1 MGNESHERNHRSIW
15 VSGAECFR
23 LVGSTNVIC
32 KVSCFITLLGNAG
45 VKNDVFVNARGLCNL
60 YGWKR
65 VPKCFCADNV

>member
-23 LVGSTNVIC
+23 LIGSTNVIC

-45 VKNDVFVNARGLCNL
+45 VKNDVFVNA
-60 YGWKR
+60 
-65 VPKCFCADNV
+65 